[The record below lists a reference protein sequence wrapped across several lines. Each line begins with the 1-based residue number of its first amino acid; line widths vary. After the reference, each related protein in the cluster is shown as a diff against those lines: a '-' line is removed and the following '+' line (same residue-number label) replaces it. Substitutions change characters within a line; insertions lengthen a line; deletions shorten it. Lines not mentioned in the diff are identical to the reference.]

1 MSTKIGFIGT
11 GVMGGALARA
21 VSKTEKDIMLSNVPE
36 STAKALASEIG
47 GIVGTNLKVAE
58 NCEYIVLAVKP
69 QVIFSVIAEIA
80 PVLKN
85 RKDNKDNFVLITI
98 AAGVSIDSI
107 KQAVG
112 IDFPVIRLMPNTP
125 VSVGKGVILSAFS
138 DVNETQKAEFFSLFS
153 AAGFCDEIAESKI
166 DAAGALTGCG
176 PAFAYIAMQSLADG
190 AVACGIDRQTATKYA
205 EMTVLGAAQ
214 LAIDSGEHLEKLK
227 DAVCS
232 PAGST
237 IEGVNVLENRSVRA
251 AFADAVKASY
261 KRSLELGRLK

>member
-47 GIVGTNLKVAE
+47 GIVGTNLQVAE

-69 QVIFSVIAEIA
+69 QVIFSVITEIA

-85 RKDNKDNFVLITI
+85 RKDNFTVITI

-112 IDFPVIRLMPNTP
+112 WDFPVIRLMPNTP

-138 DVNETQKAEFFSLFS
+138 GVSEAQKAEFFSLFS
-153 AAGFCDEIAESKI
+153 AAGFCDGIAESKI

-190 AVACGIDRQTATKYA
+190 AVSCGIDRKTATKYA

-227 DAVCS
+227 DSVCS

>member
-47 GIVGTNLKVAE
+47 GKVGTNLQVAE

-80 PVLKN
+80 PVLKTRN
-85 RKDNKDNFVLITI
+85 DNFVLITI
-98 AAGVSIDSI
+98 AAGVSIASI
-107 KQAVG
+107 KQAIG
-112 IDFPVIRLMPNTP
+112 IDLPIIRLMPNTP

-138 DVNETQKAEFFSLFS
+138 GVSETQKAEFFSLFS

-205 EMTVLGAAQ
+205 EMTVLGAAR
-214 LAIDSGEHLEKLK
+214 LAVESGEHLEKLK

-251 AFADAVKASY
+251 AFAEAVKASY
-261 KRSLELGRLK
+261 KRSLELGKGK

>member
-47 GIVGTNLKVAE
+47 GTVGTNLQVAE

-69 QVIFSVIAEIA
+69 QVIFTVIAEIA

-85 RKDNKDNFVLITI
+85 RKDTFTVITI
-98 AAGVSIDSI
+98 AAGVSIASI

-138 DVNETQKAEFFSLFS
+138 GVSEPQKAEFFSLFS

-205 EMTVLGAAQ
+205 EMTVLGAAR
-214 LAIDSGEHLEKLK
+214 LAVDSGEHLEKLK

-251 AFADAVKASY
+251 AFSDAVKASY
-261 KRSLELGRLK
+261 KRSLELGKGK